1 MILTCPSCEA
11 RFNVDPEALLPN
23 GRTVRCGKC
32 GHTWKEMPPE
42 DMPKRVEEIE
52 PPAPVVPEP
61 DDIDSHPE
69 YGNVGDDAIRNGD
82 DHTGVPGIEGDGNE
96 ASERGRFRT
105 LRLTRL
111 GRAAGAGNAGP
122 EASGRWSHGARSSA
136 SSRSSSGAASSPAM
150 RSSIRGRR
158 RRCSMGWSVLPPNPV
173 SGSNSSTKAPILAR
187 DGDMAVLVIKGE
199 IVNTSS
205 RPRIVPTLQGS
216 LQDADQ
222 NEIHSWTFSAVPEE
236 LAPGESGTFNTRV
249 PNPPEG
255 VRRAPV
261 TFVEGKGGLRAWTGR
276 PTPDATS
283 GKSSK

>member
-11 RFNVDPEALLPN
+11 RFNVEPEALLPN

-69 YGNVGDDAIRNGD
+69 YGNVGDDAIRSGD
-82 DHTGVPGIEGDGNE
+82 DHTGVPGIEDDFELPAHTPRMRSRRRQRRTRSLGPMVTWSAIVGIIAIIFGGGFFARDEIIDTWPPATMLYGMVGLAPEPGFGLELRTE
-96 ASERGRFRT
+96 AS
-105 LRLTRL
+105 
-111 GRAAGAGNAGP
+111 
-122 EASGRWSHGARSSA
+122 
-136 SSRSSSGAASSPAM
+136 
-150 RSSIRGRR
+150 IQ
-158 RRCSMGWSVLPPNPV
+158 
-173 SGSNSSTKAPILAR
+173 AR
-187 DGDMAVLVIKGE
+187 DGDMEVLVIRGE
-199 IVNTSS
+199 VVNISS

-216 LQDADQ
+216 LLDAGQ
-222 NEIHSWTFSAVPEE
+222 NEIHSWTFSIVPEE

-255 VRRAPV
+255 VQRVQVA
-261 TFVEGKGGLRAWTGR
+261 FVEGKKGFRASTGR

>member
-69 YGNVGDDAIRNGD
+69 YGNVGDDAIPGGD
-82 DHTGVPGIEGDGNE
+82 DRTGVPGIESGENE
-96 ASERGRFRT
+96 ARSEDDFDLPAHTPRT
-105 LRLTRL
+105 RSQRRQRRTRSL
-111 GRAAGAGNAGP
+111 GPMVMWSAIVGIIAIIFGGGYFARDEIIDTWPPATMLYGLVGFAP
-122 EASGRWSHGARSSA
+122 EPGFGLELH
-136 SSRSSSGAASSPAM
+136 
-150 RSSIRGRR
+150 IE
-158 RRCSMGWSVLPPNPV
+158 
-173 SGSNSSTKAPILAR
+173 APILAR

-199 IVNTSS
+199 VVNTSS

-216 LQDADQ
+216 LLDAGH
-222 NEIHSWTFSAVPEE
+222 NEIHSWTFSAIPEE
-236 LAPGESGTFNTRV
+236 LAPGERGTFNTRV

-255 VRRAPV
+255 VQRAPV
-261 TFVEGKGGLRAWTGR
+261 TFVEGKEGLRASTGR

-283 GKSSK
+283 GKSFK

>member
-11 RFNVDPEALLPN
+11 RFNVEPEALLPN

-69 YGNVGDDAIRNGD
+69 YGNVGDDAIRSGD
-82 DHTGVPGIEGDGNE
+82 DHTGVPGIEGGVNE
-96 ASERGRFRT
+96 ARSEDDFE
-105 LRLTRL
+105 L
-111 GRAAGAGNAGP
+111 
-122 EASGRWSHGARSSA
+122 
-136 SSRSSSGAASSPAM
+136 PAHTPRM
-150 RSSIRGRR
+150 RSRR
-158 RRCSMGWSVLPPNPV
+158 RQRRTGSLGPMVMWSAIVGIIAIIFGGGFFARDEIIDTWPPATMLYGLVGLAPEP
-173 SGSNSSTKAPILAR
+173 GFGLDLHTEAPILAR

-199 IVNTSS
+199 VVNTSS
-205 RPRIVPTLQGS
+205 RPRIVPMLQGS

-236 LAPGESGTFNTRV
+236 LAPGERGTFNTRV

-255 VRRAPV
+255 VQRAPV
-261 TFVEGKGGLRAWTGR
+261 TFVEGKEGLRASTGR

>member
-11 RFNVDPEALLPN
+11 RFNVEPEALLPN

-32 GHTWKEMPPE
+32 GHTWRETPPE

-69 YGNVGDDAIRNGD
+69 YGNVGDDAIRSGD
-82 DHTGVPGIEGDGNE
+82 DRTGVPGIEGGVNE
-96 ASERGRFRT
+96 ARSGDDVELPAHTPRT
-105 LRLTRL
+105 
-111 GRAAGAGNAGP
+111 P
-122 EASGRWSHGARSSA
+122 S
-136 SSRSSSGAASSPAM
+136 
-150 RSSIRGRR
+150 RR
-158 RRCSMGWSVLPPNPV
+158 RQRRTRSLGPMVTWSAIVGIIAIIFGGGFFARDEIIDTWPPATMLYGLVGLAPEP
-173 SGSNSSTKAPILAR
+173 GFGLELDTEDPILAR

-199 IVNTSS
+199 VVNTSS
-205 RPRIVPTLQGS
+205 RRRIVPTLQGS
-216 LQDADQ
+216 LLDAGQ
-222 NEIHSWTFSAVPEE
+222 NEIHRWTFSAVPEE
-236 LAPGESGTFNTRV
+236 LAPGERGTFNTRV

-261 TFVEGKGGLRAWTGR
+261 TFVEGKAGLRAWTGR

-283 GKSSK
+283 GKSFK

>member
-11 RFNVDPEALLPN
+11 RFNVEPEALLPN

-69 YGNVGDDAIRNGD
+69 YGNVGDDAIRSGD
-82 DHTGVPGIEGDGNE
+82 DHAGVPGIEGDVNE
-96 ASERGRFRT
+96 ARGEDDFE
-105 LRLTRL
+105 L
-111 GRAAGAGNAGP
+111 
-122 EASGRWSHGARSSA
+122 
-136 SSRSSSGAASSPAM
+136 PAHTPRM
-150 RSSIRGRR
+150 RNRR
-158 RRCSMGWSVLPPNPV
+158 RQRRTGSLGPMVMWSAIVGIIAIIFGGGFFARDEIIDTWPPATMLYGLVGLAPEP
-173 SGSNSSTKAPILAR
+173 GFGLELHTEAPILAR

-199 IVNTSS
+199 VVNSSS

-236 LAPGESGTFNTRV
+236 LAPGERGTFNTRV

-255 VRRAPV
+255 VQRAPV
-261 TFVEGKGGLRAWTGR
+261 TFVEGKEGLRASTGR

>member
-11 RFNVDPEALLPN
+11 RFNVEPEALLPN

-52 PPAPVVPEP
+52 PPAPAVPEP
-61 DDIDSHPE
+61 DDIDRHPE

-82 DHTGVPGIEGDGNE
+82 DRTGVPGIEGGANE
-96 ASERGRFRT
+96 ARSEDDFELSAHTPRT
-105 LRLTRL
+105 
-111 GRAAGAGNAGP
+111 
-122 EASGRWSHGARSSA
+122 RS
-136 SSRSSSGAASSPAM
+136 
-150 RSSIRGRR
+150 RR
-158 RRCSMGWSVLPPNPV
+158 RQRRTRSLGPIVTWSAIVGIIAIIFGGGFFARDEIIDTWPPATMLYGLVGLAPEP
-173 SGSNSSTKAPILAR
+173 GFGLELSTKAPILAR
-187 DGDMAVLVIKGE
+187 DGNMAVLVIKGE

-205 RPRIVPTLQGS
+205 RRRIVPKLQGS

-222 NEIHSWTFSAVPEE
+222 NEIHRWTFSAVPEE
-236 LAPGESGTFNTRV
+236 LAPGERGTFNTRV

-261 TFVEGKGGLRAWTGR
+261 TFVQSKEGSGASTGR
-276 PTPDATS
+276 PTPDAAS
-283 GKSSK
+283 GKSFK

>member
-32 GHTWKEMPPE
+32 GHTWRETPPE

-52 PPAPVVPEP
+52 PPAPIVPEP

-69 YGNVGDDAIRNGD
+69 YGNVGDDAIRSGD
-82 DHTGVPGIEGDGNE
+82 DRTGVPGIEGGANE
-96 ASERGRFRT
+96 VRSEDDFELSDHTPRTRSRHRQRRTRG
-105 LRLTRL
+105 L
-111 GRAAGAGNAGP
+111 GPMVTWSAIVGIIAIIFGGGFFARDEIIDTWPPATMLYGLVGLAP
-122 EASGRWSHGARSSA
+122 EPGFG
-136 SSRSSSGAASSPAM
+136 
-150 RSSIRGRR
+150 
-158 RRCSMGWSVLPPNPV
+158 LEL
-173 SGSNSSTKAPILAR
+173 STKAPILAR

-199 IVNTSS
+199 VVNTSS
-205 RPRIVPTLQGS
+205 RPRTVPKLQGS

-222 NEIHSWTFSAVPEE
+222 NEIHRWTFSAVPEE
-236 LAPGESGTFNTRV
+236 LAPGERGTFNTRV